1 MDDSNREIIFSRE
14 PSRVKAGALEVEA
27 HRRVAPDT
35 VRGTTDRKDRR
46 RSAAI
51 AAIKSGRLCVG
62 RWNEIRRACGLTRF
76 AIEGLGRVGQVCALG

>member
-1 MDDSNREIIFSRE
+1 M
-14 PSRVKAGALEVEA
+14 EVEA

-51 AAIKSGRLCVG
+51 IKSDRLSEC
-62 RWNEIRRACGLTRF
+62 NEMRRACGLRPD
-76 AIEGLGRVGQVCALG
+76 EVCY

>member
-14 PSRVKAGALEVEA
+14 PSRVKPGALEVEA

-76 AIEGLGRVGQVCALG
+76 AIEGLGRVERVSL

>member
-35 VRGTTDRKDRR
+35 VRGTTDRNDRR
-46 RSAAI
+46 SSAAI
-51 AAIKSGRLCVG
+51 AAINL
-62 RWNEIRRACGLTRF
+62 E
-76 AIEGLGRVGQVCALG
+76 

>member
-35 VRGTTDRKDRR
+35 VRGTTDRNDRR
-46 RSAAI
+46 SSAAI
-51 AAIKSGRLCVG
+51 AAIKSGG
-62 RWNEIRRACGLTRF
+62 MKYAGP
-76 AIEGLGRVGQVCALG
+76 AG

>member
-51 AAIKSGRLCVG
+51 AAINVG

-76 AIEGLGRVGQVCALG
+76 AIEGLGRVGRASL